1 MTYFD
6 RQEAEQKAKRAAVV
20 SAGLWA
26 DEDATGRRIGV
37 ILPLQGASR
46 RAGDSVLAGMM
57 AGYWAD
63 DPEQRARLTFYTEE
77 QYGSLARAY
86 ATALDNGAEV
96 IVGPL
101 QKDAVQRMV
110 ETTIIAK
117 PTIALNTTKSPGWQ
131 ERNLYQ
137 FSLAIEEEAINAAR
151 ALYASGYRRVFL
163 LYEDNDVGNRAM
175 RAFSSEMLRQDGRIA
190 DTLVVGADALSYD
203 VQAQQIADAT
213 HRVKVFS
220 LNPQEQRYQ
229 VFRDGDAVFVAG
241 EREGIAG
248 MTRALRAA
256 GIAELP
262 IVTTSH
268 GDSLDPALND
278 VYMVDM
284 PWMVD
289 AQMRTEVWG
298 RTPVDFQGEARRLDE
313 RLFAMGMDGYRLARN
328 IQWMGQNRDRRL
340 DGVTGVMTID
350 GAGRVERT
358 LVLATREGSKMRV
371 VTLPQVT
378 PNQSQPIG
386 EIIVRDGVE
395 SAVAVGAPSPWG
407 FQLRNPFSKS

>member
-6 RQEAEQKAKRAAVV
+6 RQEAEQKAKRAAVM

-151 ALYASGYRRVFL
+151 CG
-163 LYEDNDVGNRAM
+163 
-175 RAFSSEMLRQDGRIA
+175 
-190 DTLVVGADALSYD
+190 
-203 VQAQQIADAT
+203 
-213 HRVKVFS
+213 
-220 LNPQEQRYQ
+220 
-229 VFRDGDAVFVAG
+229 
-241 EREGIAG
+241 
-248 MTRALRAA
+248 
-256 GIAELP
+256 
-262 IVTTSH
+262 
-268 GDSLDPALND
+268 
-278 VYMVDM
+278 
-284 PWMVD
+284 
-289 AQMRTEVWG
+289 
-298 RTPVDFQGEARRLDE
+298 
-313 RLFAMGMDGYRLARN
+313 
-328 IQWMGQNRDRRL
+328 
-340 DGVTGVMTID
+340 
-350 GAGRVERT
+350 
-358 LVLATREGSKMRV
+358 
-371 VTLPQVT
+371 
-378 PNQSQPIG
+378 
-386 EIIVRDGVE
+386 
-395 SAVAVGAPSPWG
+395 PSPRRCCARTDG
-407 FQLRNPFSKS
+407 SPIRSCSAPTRCLTMSRPNRSPMRPTA